1 MTNGNITS
9 GTGRR
14 ADLNKNMRFG
24 LPWFTIPEGGNYN
37 KNFYLFDAISL
48 LDDRLQISLGARYDK
63 IGQFLAPTQFTTS
76 QWTYRYGAVFKL
88 TPAVHLF
95 ALHNESFLPNSVTAS
110 QAFGYFVAPQ
120 QGKQDEA
127 GVRLNLLNKR
137 VRLSAS
143 VYKITSTNIVQN
155 NPFGN
160 VGVVPP
166 IPSNNFAFV
175 PGIKNN
181 GFDLEATVNVSRD
194 AQLLFTYARYDIKN
208 AAGPAQLASGIKE
221 FEVNNVPTNQFSL
234 WGKYAVPVDGLR
246 GLSLNAGYRYIGS
259 RPAGGIGALPAL
271 YLDSYGIADAG
282 LSYTRGRWS
291 FSVLTRNL
299 FDTYAFRLAS
309 SSSRLYPEEPR
320 ETSFTASFKF

>member
-1 MTNGNITS
+1 M
-9 GTGRR
+9 
-14 ADLNKNMRFG
+14 
-24 LPWFTIPEGGNYN
+24 
-37 KNFYLFDAISL
+37 
-48 LDDRLQISLGARYDK
+48 
-63 IGQFLAPTQFTTS
+63 
-76 QWTYRYGAVFKL
+76 
-88 TPAVHLF
+88 
-95 ALHNESFLPNSVTAS
+95 
-110 QAFGYFVAPQ
+110 
-120 QGKQDEA
+120 
-127 GVRLNLLNKR
+127 
-137 VRLSAS
+137 
-143 VYKITSTNIVQN
+143 
-155 NPFGN
+155 
-160 VGVVPP
+160 
-166 IPSNNFAFV
+166 
-175 PGIKNN
+175 
-181 GFDLEATVNVSRD
+181 
-194 AQLLFTYARYDIKN
+194 FTYARYDIKN
-208 AAGPAQLASGIKE
+208 AAGPAQLALGIKE